1 MATAL
6 TPAEL
11 VSAAE
16 HTLIAARL
24 AKPFL
29 AQHPGL
35 PVARMHAG
43 GADGEGNSAPLLEI
57 QVDENAD
64 AVAKWAAEVGV
75 SVLEEPFLRSTQHRA
90 TTVVDGVTVM
100 VTAYVDREDEDDREP
115 CGEGHCHCYGV
126 GPEHADCACGC
137 NCPRDDDGQLI
148 DEG

>member
-16 HTLIAARL
+16 RTLTAARL
-24 AKPFL
+24 AEPFL
-29 AQHPGL
+29 AQYPGL

-57 QVDENAD
+57 QVGEDAD
-64 AVAKWAAEVGV
+64 ALAKWAAEVGV

-100 VTAYVDREDEDDREP
+100 VTAYEEHEDED
-115 CGEGHCHCYGV
+115 GEQY
-126 GPEHADCACGC
+126 
-137 NCPRDDDGQLI
+137 
-148 DEG
+148 